1 MSTYRD
7 NLMMWCTIFSVIAT
21 ITCFISVVTA
31 IAMERNGV
39 ATPATTDVVMAFGV
53 YLLCYGAL
61 PATVIS
67 ATLLVWQVAEDT
79 RRYKRIALRLGRVKE
94 RTMEKPF
101 EFYSNFMSCGRHAK
115 QVLDRYRN
123 QASQELQPKTFSRHP
138 NSKKKRSK

>member
-7 NLMMWCTIFSVIAT
+7 NLMKWCTIFSVIAT
-21 ITCFISVVTA
+21 ITCFISVATA

-53 YLLCYGAL
+53 YLLCYGCL
-61 PATVIS
+61 PATAIS

>member
-7 NLMMWCTIFSVIAT
+7 NLLKWCTIFSAIAVIL
-21 ITCFISVVTA
+21 CFTSAVTA
-31 IAMERNGV
+31 ITMEHNGV
-39 ATPATTDVVMAFGV
+39 ITPATTDVMMAFCV
-53 YLLCYGAL
+53 YLLCYVYL
-61 PATVIS
+61 PATVIC
-67 ATLLVWQVAEDT
+67 ATLLVWLVVEDT
-79 RRYKRIALRLGRVKE
+79 NRYKRIALRFGRVKE
-94 RTMEKPF
+94 RTMEKSF

>member
-7 NLMMWCTIFSVIAT
+7 SLFKWCTIFSVIAV
-21 ITCFISVVTA
+21 ILCFTSMVTA
-31 IAMERNGV
+31 IVMERNGV
-39 ATPATTDVVMAFGV
+39 TTPATTDVMMAFGV
-53 YLLCYGAL
+53 YLLCYGYL
-61 PATVIS
+61 PATVIC

-123 QASQELQPKTFSRHP
+123 QASQELQPKTFSRDP